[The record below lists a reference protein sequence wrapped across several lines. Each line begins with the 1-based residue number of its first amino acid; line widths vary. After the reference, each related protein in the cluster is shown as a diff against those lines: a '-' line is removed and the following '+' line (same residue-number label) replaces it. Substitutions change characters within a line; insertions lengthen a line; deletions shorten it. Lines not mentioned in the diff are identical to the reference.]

1 MILKIS
7 QDVYLFIRWC
17 PARPASWLLDNGRL
31 NLVLLGAELLAS
43 GLQAQVP
50 LGHDDDGDGKLVDGA
65 GAGVNN
71 DPVDHVTDHQVEA
84 SCPGS
89 QFVHG
94 GQQFALETRS
104 ISGDVDLPQFQFKT
118 ANFQPQ
124 GDHTG
129 GVHVAADE
137 KKENWKKSNFLR
149 KQLAVCT
156 FSCNR
161 FLILKIW
168 TTT

>member
-1 MILKIS
+1 M
-7 QDVYLFIRWC
+7 V
-17 PARPASWLLDNGRL
+17 
-31 NLVLLGAELLAS
+31 LVLSSLHVVFKIQPGS
-43 GLQAQVP
+43 NV
-50 LGHDDDGDGKLVDGA
+50 HDDH
-65 GAGVNN
+65 VNN
-71 DPVDHVTDHQVEA
+71 DHVDHVNDHQVEA

-129 GVHVAADE
+129 GVDGDAD
-137 KKENWKKSNFLR
+137 KKRENWKKSNFLR
-149 KQLAVCT
+149 KQLTVST
-156 FSCNR
+156 FSCNG

-168 TTT
+168 TTTSFEKRIIFQKYYKYSDA